1 MVWIVHGFA
10 LFRRVP
16 LVWIILCTTL
26 LLIAATLSLIPMAGQ
41 FVFTLLSPVFLA
53 GLMIGCRSL
62 EQGGGLEVSHLLAGF
77 RSNTAPLITIGG
89 IYLVGQVLILGVFM
103 LVGGDVLMGLLLEGK
118 RVDENELKSVS
129 GDMLTASLV
138 ALTLSIPLMMAAWFA
153 PLLVIFKDMPP
164 LEAMRL
170 SFVACLKNIIAFQ
183 IYAVILVVLTV
194 IATMPYGLGLF
205 ILVPTLFTSIYVSL
219 QGHLCGY
226 DRRRMRSWL
235 FHELAI
241 LPALRGSQFCVFQ
254 Q

>member
-1 MVWIVHGFA
+1 MQVTQVDAKQGWLWIVHGFA

-16 LVWIILCTTL
+16 LGWIILCTTL

-41 FVFTLLSPVFLA
+41 FIFTLLSPVFLA

-62 EQGGGLEVSHLLAGF
+62 EQGGGLEFSHLFAGF
-77 RSNTAPLITIGG
+77 RSNTASLITIGG

-153 PLLVIFKDMPP
+153 PLLVVFKDMPP

-183 IYAVILVVLTV
+183 LYAVILVMLTV

-205 ILVPTLFTSIYVSL
+205 ILVPTLFTSIYVSFRDIF
-219 QGHLCGY
+219 G
-226 DRRRMRSWL
+226 DTID
-235 FHELAI
+235 A
-241 LPALRGSQFCVFQ
+241 A
-254 Q
+254 

>member
-1 MVWIVHGFA
+1 MQVTQVDAKQGWLWIVHGFA

-16 LVWIILCTTL
+16 LGWIILCTTL

-62 EQGGGLEVSHLLAGF
+62 EQGGGLEFSHLFAGF
-77 RSNTAPLITIGG
+77 RSNTASLITIGG

-183 IYAVILVVLTV
+183 LYAVILVVLTV

-205 ILVPTLFTSIYVSL
+205 ILVPTLFTSIYVSFR
-219 QGHLCGY
+219 
-226 DRRRMRSWL
+226 DI
-235 FHELAI
+235 FVDTTDA
-241 LPALRGSQFCVFQ
+241 A
-254 Q
+254 